1 MILVIGTPDSGK
13 SSYAEA
19 LALEVFGEEKR
30 AYIATMIPFGE
41 EGQERIKKHRRMR
54 EGKGFITLEWPDDI
68 AGKIT
73 ENGIDFKKSIVLLEC
88 VSNLIGNEMH
98 SEENQNLDSLH
109 LTTKIVDAVR
119 LLGDKAQNLV
129 VVTNEFPIDDEE
141 YDADTK
147 AYVRLV
153 ATVNERLIS
162 WADEVYTYDGE
173 WHRDNTKENSNHGT
187 D

>member
-1 MILVIGTPDSGK
+1 MNTLIVGSPHTGK
-13 SSYAEA
+13 SLLAENISMEQA
-19 LALEVFGEEKR
+19 GSSVKY
-30 AYIATMIPFGE
+30 YIATMIPYGE
-41 EGQERIKKHRRMR
+41 AGLQRVDKHRKMR
-54 EGKGFITLEWPDDI
+54 AGKGFITLEWADNIEKRLTDV
-68 AGKIT
+68 
-73 ENGIDFKKSIVLLEC
+73 DFKKSTVLLEC
-88 VSNLIGNEMH
+88 MSNLIGNEMH
-98 SEENQNLDSLH
+98 SEENQNLDSFH

-173 WHRDNTKENSNHGT
+173 WHRDNVKENSNHGT